1 MVTECYN
8 TCFVLRDGDKHLLVD
23 GGGGNTLLAQ
33 LKHAGFDWMDMSE
46 IFVTHKHVDHIM
58 GIVWMIRMICQH
70 MKQGQYEGEVTIY
83 GHEEVIRIL
92 KEMAEMLYPKKQ
104 TCYIGDR
111 LHLVVVEDGEERTLM
126 GHKTTFFDIQSTKA
140 KQFGFCMD
148 MGNGEKFTCC
158 GDEPYNE
165 CEKKYAENSKWLLH
179 EAFCLFDQADRFHPY
194 EKHHSTAKDAS
205 ELAEQLGVQ
214 NLIRIGTAGAFTDE
228 LALGDIFVAL
238 AASTDSNY
246 QHAFDLPGQYSPSAS
261 WALLTK
267 ALAASSDTGIPF
279 KAGNVVTCDV
289 FYEFGDWWK
298 KWAQM
303 GVQAVEMETAALY
316 MNAAYNHVNALS
328 MISISDNFVTGAKSS
343 VEERQNSF
351 TNMMKL
357 ALETAVK

>member
-1 MVTECYN
+1 MSLHIAAKKGQIAESILLPGDP
-8 TCFVLRDGDKHLLVD
+8 LRAEFIAENFLRGAEKYTDIR
-23 GGGGNTLLAQ
+23 NMY
-33 LKHAGFDWMDMSE
+33 GFTGTYKGVPVSVQGTGMGMPS
-46 IFVTHKHVDHIM
+46 M
-58 GIVWMIRMICQH
+58 GIYSW
-70 MKQGQYEGEVTIY
+70 
-83 GHEEVIRIL
+83 
-92 KEMAEMLYPKKQ
+92 
-104 TCYIGDR
+104 
-111 LHLVVVEDGEERTLM
+111 
-126 GHKTTFFDIQSTKA
+126 
-140 KQFGFCMD
+140 
-148 MGNGEKFTCC
+148 
-158 GDEPYNE
+158 
-165 CEKKYAENSKWLLH
+165 
-179 EAFCLFDQADRFHPY
+179 
-194 EKHHSTAKDAS
+194 
-205 ELAEQLGVQ
+205 ELITEYGVQ

-289 FYEFGDWWK
+289 FYEFCHFCK